1 MFQAEGEVAALQRRI
16 QVLEKDLE
24 KSEKSLKI
32 ATEELD
38 IVCQEFDNKDDNRF
52 DVILFD
58 FEWGSP
64 AVGDSGRRLRITY
77 HSEWHQ
83 WLAIRK
89 WSNIC
94 HLFRT

>member
-1 MFQAEGEVAALQRRI
+1 MAALQRRI
-16 QVLEKDLE
+16 QLLEKDLE

-58 FEWGSP
+58 FEWGSDQSFDR
-64 AVGDSGRRLRITY
+64 VF
-77 HSEWHQ
+77 EWHIYDNGIES
-83 WLAIRK
+83 A
-89 WSNIC
+89 
-94 HLFRT
+94 